1 MSRSGPFLVLRYA
14 LVVFAAAFGAVQ
26 LVAEV
31 AAGPPEQQGYQAFEV
46 WTGAEVFHQVWSL
59 YAGATYAPFG
69 SVRTDGFRVRAVAG
83 YSSYSYTSPRW
94 TGASTQPLEF
104 HGSTSF
110 ADLLAGYHKQLG
122 PLTIKFLAGLT
133 VADQNVDDPEADA
146 GTHFGAKAV
155 LETWWNITDRAW
167 TSVDL
172 SWTTLHDI
180 YGARARVGWRLWPA
194 LSVGVEGGATGSW
207 DYETTRVGGFVR
219 YEWVNGEAS
228 LSGGLASDGS
238 GWVDVH
244 GPFATINVL
253 TRF

>member
-1 MSRSGPFLVLRYA
+1 VSRSGPFLVLRYA
-14 LVVFAAAFGAVQ
+14 LVVLAAAFGAVQ

-31 AAGPPEQQGYQAFEV
+31 AAESPERPTSQSFEV
-46 WTGAEVFHQVWSL
+46 WTGAEVFHEVWSL

-83 YSSYSYTSPRW
+83 YGASTYTSPRW
-94 TGASTQPLEF
+94 TGATTQALEF

-133 VADQNVDDPEADA
+133 VADQNVNDPEADA
-146 GTHFGAKAV
+146 GTHIGAKAV
-155 LETWWNITDRAW
+155 LETWWNITGRAW

-194 LSVGVEGGATGSW
+194 FSVGVEGGATGNW

-219 YEWVNGEAS
+219 YEWASGEAS

-244 GPFATINVL
+244 GPFATLNVL

>member
-1 MSRSGPFLVLRYA
+1 MLAVA
-14 LVVFAAAFGAVQ
+14 LGIALLSTHAAAV
-26 LVAEV
+26 
-31 AAGPPEQQGYQAFEV
+31 PPEQPISQSFEV

-83 YSSYSYTSPRW
+83 YGAYSYASPRW
-94 TGASTQPLEF
+94 TGANTQLLEF

-122 PLTIKFLAGLT
+122 SVTVKFLAGLT
-133 VADQNVDDPEADA
+133 VADQNIDDPESDT
-146 GTHFGAKAV
+146 GTRFGAKAV

-172 SWTTLHDI
+172 SWTTLHDV
-180 YGARARVGWRLWPA
+180 YGARVRLGWRLLPV

-207 DYETTRVGGFVR
+207 NYETTRIGGFVR
-219 YEWVNGEAS
+219 YEWANGEAS

-244 GPFATINVL
+244 GPFATLNVL

>member
-1 MSRSGPFLVLRYA
+1 VPRSDSYRVLRLTLLA
-14 LVVFAAAFGAVQ
+14 LTAASGTVWPGKNAV
-26 LVAEV
+26 
-31 AAGPPEQQGYQAFEV
+31 AGPPEQPIHQNFEV

-69 SVRTDGFRVRAVAG
+69 SVRTDGFRIRAVAG
-83 YSSYSYTSPRW
+83 YGAYSYASPRW
-94 TGASTQPLEF
+94 TGTSTQLLEF

-110 ADLLAGYHKQLG
+110 ADLLAGYHQQLG
-122 PLTIKFLAGLT
+122 PLTIKFFAGLT
-133 VADQNVDDPEADA
+133 VADQNVDDPDADV

-172 SWTTLHDI
+172 SWTTLHDV
-180 YGARARVGWRLWPA
+180 YGARARLGWRFWPA
-194 LSVGVEGGATGSW
+194 LSLGVEGGATGSW
-207 DYETTRVGGFVR
+207 DYETTRIGGFVR
-219 YEWVNGEAS
+219 YEWTNGEAS

-244 GPFATINVL
+244 GPFATLNVL

>member
-1 MSRSGPFLVLRYA
+1 MPRSGSYFVLRHTLLVL
-14 LVVFAAAFGAVQ
+14 AAAFGTVRLSIDA
-26 LVAEV
+26 V
-31 AAGPPEQQGYQAFEV
+31 AAPPEQPIGQSFEV

-83 YSSYSYTSPRW
+83 YGAYSYTSPRW
-94 TGASTQPLEF
+94 TGANTQLLEF

-146 GTHFGAKAV
+146 GTRFGAKAV

-180 YGARARVGWRLWPA
+180 YGARARVGWRFWPA
-194 LSVGVEGGATGSW
+194 LSIGIEGSATGSW
-207 DYETTRVGGFVR
+207 DYETTRIGGFVR
-219 YEWVNGEAS
+219 YEWANGEAS
-228 LSGGLASDGS
+228 LSGGLASNGS
-238 GWVDVH
+238 GWVDLH
-244 GPFATINVL
+244 GPFATLNVL